1 MSVAVSTPV
10 FEGPLDVLL
19 RLILDDEVDLYQV
32 SITRVVDGYLAE
44 TAELGRVD
52 LETATEFLLIA
63 ATLVELK
70 SRRLLPH
77 ESGMDLDEELALL
90 EERDVLLAR
99 LLACK
104 TFKDAAAA
112 LARGLA
118 LAARS
123 QPRAAGL
130 EEHFVGLAPDLLAG
144 VTPED
149 LRAAFLRAVTHPEPP
164 RLDLRHVAPIRVSVA
179 DAVGEL
185 VRTLPAWGTTTF
197 RRLTAGVGERLEV
210 IVRFLALLELYK
222 DGRVELRQ
230 AATFGSLEVS
240 WRGSAGG
247 GGDPPVDDYEG

>member
-1 MSVAVSTPV
+1 MPVAVSTPV

-19 RLILDDEVDLYQV
+19 RLILEDEVDLYEV
-32 SITRVVDGYLAE
+32 SITRVVDAYLVEIAQ
-44 TAELGRVD
+44 LGRVD

-70 SRRLLPH
+70 ARRLLPH
-77 ESGMDLDEELALL
+77 EGDNDLDEELALL

-104 TFKDAAAA
+104 TFKDAAGA
-112 LARGLA
+112 LARAFAAGA
-118 LAARS
+118 LS
-123 QPRAAGL
+123 HPRAAGM
-130 EEHFVGLAPDLLAG
+130 EERFAGLAPDLLEG
-144 VTPED
+144 VTPEE
-149 LRAAFLRAVTHPEPP
+149 LRAALGRAVTHPEPP

-185 VRTLPAWGTTTF
+185 VRTLPACGTTSF
-197 RRLTAGVGERLEV
+197 RRLTAGIGERLEV

-230 AATFGSLEVS
+230 VGTFGSLEVS
-240 WRGSAGG
+240 WCGAG
-247 GGDPPVDDYEG
+247 DRASHPPVDDYEG